1 MDLVQ
6 QSGHELCRAVVKLNT
21 NNNNNNNRNT
31 NKFVYFIKCQWG
43 LQGTMVDTVL
53 IYPNEL
59 AQVATVQRYPRDVWG
74 MRRAANNPEEKEV
87 LVGFGAPSSAQKH
100 LSGYQARGLAQR
112 TSTYKTDAHVWR
124 WTTWRSR

>member
-6 QSGHELCRAVVKLNT
+6 QSGHELCRAVVKL
-21 NNNNNNNRNT
+21 NT

-74 MRRAANNPEEKEV
+74 MRRAANNP
-87 LVGFGAPSSAQKH
+87 
-100 LSGYQARGLAQR
+100 
-112 TSTYKTDAHVWR
+112 
-124 WTTWRSR
+124 